1 MVKQLKAGPIGVFDS
16 GYGGLT
22 VYAALKNK
30 LPDYDFLYLGDNARV
45 PYGTRSFDTVYKYT
59 LECVNHLFEQG
70 CNLVILACNTASA
83 KALRN
88 IQQLDLPKI
97 SSSKRVLG
105 VIRPT
110 TETIGSLTKTN
121 HVGLFATTGTVRS
134 ESYTIEIEKFFPRIK
149 LYQEACPMWVPLIEN
164 MEHLSKGANYFI
176 RKHVDNLLNQSPE
189 IDAIILACTHY
200 PLLEQKLR
208 RFIPKEI
215 QLVSQGEIVSNSL
228 VDYLQRHPEID
239 QLIAKDSTENF
250 LTTESTTEFDKKSI
264 LFLGREV
271 SSKLLEI

>member
-1 MVKQLKAGPIGVFDS
+1 MKKQKAGPIGVFDS

-22 VYAALKNK
+22 VYKELRRK
-30 LPDYDFLYLGDNARV
+30 LPKHDFLYLGDNARV
-45 PYGTRSFDTVYKYT
+45 PYGSRSFDTVYRYT
-59 LECVNHLFEQG
+59 LECVHHLFDMG

-97 SSSKRVLG
+97 KSHKRVLG

-110 TETIGSLTKTN
+110 TETIGVMTKSD

-134 ESYTIEIEKFFPRIK
+134 DSYKIEIEKFYPRVK

-164 MEHLSKGANYFI
+164 NEHLSSGANYFI
-176 RKHVDNLLNQSPE
+176 KKHVNNLLARSKN

-200 PLLEQKLR
+200 PLLEKKLR

-215 QLVSQGEIVSNSL
+215 KLISQGEIVSSSL
-228 VDYLQRHPEID
+228 VDYLARHPKMEA
-239 QLIAKDSTENF
+239 LITKNGKEQF
-250 LTTESTTEFDKKSI
+250 LTTESTSDFDKKSI
-264 LFLGREV
+264 LFLGEQIK
-271 SSKLLEI
+271 SDLLVL